1 MKNLVNHVATVCI
14 AACALASCTQI
25 NPEPQPNHVLGLMRV
40 NFQMDASGAT
50 STAKSQPKT
59 LTDRA
64 GGIQMKLVN
73 TDTFA
78 IGTRG
83 AGGERWVSATYDI
96 RNATTGGTA
105 YTTANSNIS
114 FLAVS
119 TPSALGESAIADMR
133 SYGGTLLTTPTLA
146 QSFKPTHGMRYNA
159 LSNTTETS
167 PGAEDFQVF
176 DESEI
181 SSFATAGVVPIN
193 YGFVVRRTSNNPVNR
208 TLAANPSSN
217 QLDGRVTFAVRFPL
231 QATISDDPFT
241 FSMDFLVVTD
251 DQTRVTQSLEQQAL
265 NSVPTQTSQL
275 SGAEVNIMPGSA
287 YIAAPYRF
295 IPSVRLAR
303 AAAAINAIY
312 LVQAPTALTVTSN
325 ADSGAGT
332 LRNAIQAI
340 AAGGTI
346 NLNGINNQ
354 NITLFSPLEI
364 SKNLTITNSNAAPNV
379 AVLGGATAF
388 NTSNVRVFNIQTG
401 NTVTFSNF
409 TIGNGYASGSS
420 AQGGAILNAGTL
432 SLSNMKVQNN
442 LAQGDA
448 GGNGTPGFSGSQ
460 DGGGGGAAQGG
471 AIYNSGALT
480 INSSSVF
487 SGNKASGGVGGSG
500 AAGSLINGFPNGFGG
515 LGGTAQGGA
524 IFNANTAT
532 LSINTA
538 TFTTNNATAGQGGI
552 PGTAIGGSGQTT
564 FGKGGSG
571 GIANGGAAFNANA
584 TVGSATAVPVTY
596 GTAANANSVTFGNGA
611 QGGTPLGTNNG
622 SNGTASNPNANF

>member
-1 MKNLVNHVATVCI
+1 MKNLVNYVTTAFI
-14 AACALASCTQI
+14 AALTLASCMQTS
-25 NPEPQPNHVLGLMRV
+25 PEPQPNQVLGLMRV
-40 NFQMDASGAT
+40 SFQIEGAAN

-59 LTDRA
+59 LTGTA
-64 GGIQMKLVN
+64 SGIQMKLVN
-73 TDTFA
+73 ASTFTT
-78 IGTRG
+78 GTRG

-105 YTTANSNIS
+105 YNTANSNIS

-119 TPSALGESAIADMR
+119 TPSGLGESAIAVMK
-133 SYGGTLLTTPTLA
+133 SYGGTALTTPGLA

-159 LSNTTETS
+159 LTNTTETS

-181 SSFATAGVVPIN
+181 PSFATAGVVPIN

-208 TLAANPSSN
+208 TLAANPTVN
-217 QLDGRVTFAVRFPL
+217 QFDGRVTFAVRFPL
-231 QATISDDPFT
+231 QTTISDDPFT

-251 DQTRVTQSLEQQAL
+251 DQTRITQSLEQQAL
-265 NSVPTQTSQL
+265 NSVPSQTLQL
-275 SGAEVNIMPGSA
+275 TGAEVNIVPGSA
-287 YIAAPYRF
+287 YLATNTRF
-295 IPSVRLAR
+295 VPSVRLAR
-303 AAAAINAIY
+303 AATAPNAIY
-312 LVQAPTALTVTSN
+312 LVQAPSTLTVTSN

-340 AAGGTI
+340 ASGGTI

-354 NITLFSPLEI
+354 NITLLSTLEI
-364 SKNLTITNSNAAPNV
+364 GKSLTITNSNAAPNV

-388 NTSNVRVFNIQTG
+388 DSSNVRVLNIQIG
-401 NTVTFSNF
+401 NSVTLSNF

-420 AQGGAILNAGTL
+420 AQGAAILNAGTL

-448 GGNGTPGFSGSQ
+448 GGNGTPDFSGAQ
-460 DGGGGGAAQGG
+460 DGGIGGAAQGG

-480 INSSSVF
+480 INSGSIF
-487 SGNKASGGVGGSG
+487 SANKASGGVGGSG
-500 AAGSLINGFPNGFGG
+500 AAGSLTNGFPNGFGG

-524 IFNANTAT
+524 IYNATIAT

-538 TFTTNNATAGQGGI
+538 TFSTNNATGGQGGV

-571 GIANGGAAFNANA
+571 GTANGGAAFNANA
-584 TVGSATAVPVTY
+584 TVGAATASPVTY
-596 GTAANANSVTFGNGA
+596 GTAANANSVTFGNGT